1 MYVQIDPDAGFCFG
15 VKRAIA
21 LAEDSLAKHGE
32 IHSLG
37 QIVHNEEEEDR
48 LQGLGLKTITSYDP
62 EIPVGKTIL
71 IRAHGE
77 PPSTY
82 LLAKKNQIT
91 LIDATCPTVK
101 KLQEKVRDTYLETK
115 KTNGQIVII
124 GKKKHPEVIGLAGQ
138 TNGEAIVVENEDDL
152 IHVDPSR
159 PLSVFAQTT
168 ADDQLFKKIVKR
180 LSTGVLQKKYANSDA
195 LEELTEKGIHFV
207 VNDTICRHVKKRKE
221 RIIHFAESYDSIVF
235 VGGKN
240 SSNGRVLFDLCRK
253 VNPNTFFI
261 ENERGIKRAWFNK
274 MQSVG
279 ITGATS
285 TPPWL
290 LKKVAAHIKALI
302 KKEN

>member
-1 MYVQIDPDAGFCFG
+1 MISFGFSLFSSIIISVLMSLKNVRIIKSCENNTLFCKIIKIEMYVQIDPDAGFCFG

-37 QIVHNEEEEDR
+37 QIVHNEQEEDR

-91 LIDATCPTVK
+91 LIDATCPIVK

-152 IHVDPSR
+152 I
-159 PLSVFAQTT
+159 
-168 ADDQLFKKIVKR
+168 
-180 LSTGVLQKKYANSDA
+180 
-195 LEELTEKGIHFV
+195 
-207 VNDTICRHVKKRKE
+207 
-221 RIIHFAESYDSIVF
+221 
-235 VGGKN
+235 
-240 SSNGRVLFDLCRK
+240 
-253 VNPNTFFI
+253 
-261 ENERGIKRAWFNK
+261 
-274 MQSVG
+274 
-279 ITGATS
+279 
-285 TPPWL
+285 
-290 LKKVAAHIKALI
+290 
-302 KKEN
+302 